1 MANYFR
7 CDSTDVKAVKTG
19 RIFNGK
25 LKTEAEIPN
34 GIFVSIGALKT
45 GENEIRELDVPNVA
59 KQLGLVLNPEVR
71 YEEDRM
77 ADYAIGLYR
86 NRKGQSL
93 RVLPLVEYDTVSLS
107 EDFLAKALETKTSA
121 LAVGDVIEVK
131 GNLVAGTQLDYKAT
145 ASTDKY
151 SFKITKI
158 YNSHIPAFL
167 AGDGKMFSPSYK
179 MFDLELVVA
188 EA

>member
-1 MANYFR
+1 MNYYR
-7 CDSTDVKAVKTG
+7 CDSSDVQSIKVG

-45 GENEIRELDVPNVA
+45 GENEIRELDIPNVS

-86 NRKGQSL
+86 NRKGQAL
-93 RVLPLVEYDTVSLS
+93 RVLPLAEHDTISMS
-107 EDFLAKALETKTSA
+107 EDFLAKALETKSSA

-131 GNLVAGTQLDYKAT
+131 GNLVAGTQLDYKST

-179 MFDLELVVA
+179 MFDLELVVT

>member
-7 CDSTDVKAVKTG
+7 VDSADVQSTRIG

-34 GIFVSIGALKT
+34 GVFVSIGALIE
-45 GENEIRELDVPNVA
+45 GENELRELDAPVA
-59 KQLGLVLNPEVR
+59 TKQLGLVLNPEVR

-77 ADYAIGLYR
+77 SDYAIGLYR
-86 NRKGQSL
+86 NRKGQAL
-93 RVLPLVEYDTVSLS
+93 RVLPLAEHDTISMS
-107 EDFLAKALETKTSA
+107 EDFLATALATKSSA

-131 GNLVAGTQLDYKAT
+131 GNLVAGTQLDYKGS
-145 ASTDKY
+145 ASEDKY

-167 AGDGKMFSPSYK
+167 AGDGTMFSSSYK
-179 MFDLELVVA
+179 MFDLEVVVK